1 MTLVELTKPKVELRP
16 YHDFDLI
23 RSALM
28 AELDAIS
35 LYESHIEFLNDDTA
49 KKVIHHILA
58 EEKEHAAELWCLLM
72 KLDKVQEDKMSEVN
86 AGTCIA
92 GGFQE

>member
-1 MTLVELTKPKVELRP
+1 MTLVELTKPKIEFRP
-16 YHDFDLI
+16 FHDFDLI

-35 LYESHIEFLNDDTA
+35 LYESHIESLNNDDA
-49 KKVIHHILA
+49 KKVVHHILV

-72 KLDKVQEDKMSEVN
+72 KLDKVQMDKMEEVN
-86 AGTCIA
+86 AATCIA
-92 GGFQE
+92 GEFVE